1 MLAVAPVTHD
11 QSDGGGGA
19 WSGVARRRDSEAEG
33 LHYFQVNLRQ
43 IAEIAGNLVERIIR
57 HRASKIAGSEF

>member
-1 MLAVAPVTHD
+1 MIRATVVAAC
-11 QSDGGGGA
+11 GA
-19 WSGVARRRDSEAEG
+19 GLPGSEAEG